1 MSILY
6 DMTDQEYLKL
16 RVWEIDWQS
25 LSPEEI
31 DRVLQLRVD
40 DYERRIA
47 ERGGKRPKR
56 EGYVIER
63 LALIS
68 NLRIADSEA
77 QAGKLKANRGIR
89 RHNLRAEHDLRLLQK
104 MILTLKFPPV
114 RYTIMFRKTDAGKV
128 REIAKQSYFPW
139 RILHHDIMLVIG
151 SRLYGSLIMDTFACI
166 KGKGLHFG
174 VKRIKKFIRLNPE
187 YRWFWKTDFKKYYQS
202 LPHEVIRSGLE
213 RKVKDS
219 QFIKLV
225 EITLFSYESSEEIEL
240 LLEEEALR
248 KERCADWCLYKPTSR
263 QFRTYRDRSLHE
275 GGVES
280 ERILSVQ
287 RRYNRLRKDQR
298 RGAAT
303 NEGIHFSDG
312 NANRSC
318 CKSKSRTRSTGK
330 RM

>member
-1 MSILY
+1 
-6 DMTDQEYLKL
+6 MTDQEYLKL
-16 RVWEIDWQS
+16 KVCEIDWKS
-25 LSPEEI
+25 LSHEEI

-40 DYERRIA
+40 DYERHIA

-63 LALIS
+63 LALMS
-68 NLRIADSEA
+68 NLRTADSEA
-77 QAGKLKANRGIR
+77 QAGKLKENRGIR
-89 RHNLRAEHDLRLLQK
+89 RHNLRAEHDLRLLQM
-104 MILTLKFPPV
+104 MILTMQFPPV

-174 VKRIKKFIRLNPE
+174 VRRIKKFIRLNPE

-202 LPHEVIRSGLE
+202 LPHDVIRSGLE

-240 LLEEEALR
+240 LLEQEALR
-248 KERCADWCLYKPTSR
+248 KERCADWCLYQPTSR
-263 QFRTYRDRSLHE
+263 QFRTYNDRPLYE
-275 GGVES
+275 GGIGS
-280 ERILSVQ
+280 ERLLSLQ
-287 RRYNRLRKDQR
+287 RRYHRLRKDQR
-298 RGAAT
+298 RSQT
-303 NEGIHFSDG
+303 SNERFHLSDG
-312 NANRSC
+312 SIDRSGS
-318 CKSKSRTRSTGK
+318 KSKSRTRSTGK